1 MLWGKTRKQQWIFN
15 VLTSTHTF
23 EMLVNGNLCHK
34 ERTFI
39 LSMKPKIKL
48 WKLKFSQEF
57 NSFCSLE
64 RNNRLY
70 PINPSLAGRGVTT
83 WN

>member
-1 MLWGKTRKQQWIFN
+1 MFSQI
-15 VLTSTHTF
+15 HTY
-23 EMLVNGNLCHK
+23 ELLVNGTLCHK
-34 ERTFI
+34 ERMFI

-57 NSFCSLE
+57 NSFCSLG

-70 PINPSLAGRGVTT
+70 PINPSLAGEGVTT